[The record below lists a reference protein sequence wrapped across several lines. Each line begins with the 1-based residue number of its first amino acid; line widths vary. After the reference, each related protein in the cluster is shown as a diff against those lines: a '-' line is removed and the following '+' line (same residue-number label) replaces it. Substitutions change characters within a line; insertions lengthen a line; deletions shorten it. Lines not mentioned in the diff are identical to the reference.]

1 MVIMHRAQQRRKHV
15 NSSFLSSDLC
25 KSFYII
31 AGEKIEMT
39 TISRI
44 FKPCILYM
52 EISIFLK
59 RSENR
64 MKEED
69 SLQRTLFVVA

>member
-1 MVIMHRAQQRRKHV
+1 ML

-31 AGEKIEMT
+31 AGEKIEIT

-44 FKPCILYM
+44 FKLCILYM

-59 RSENR
+59 
-64 MKEED
+64 
-69 SLQRTLFVVA
+69 

>member
-1 MVIMHRAQQRRKHV
+1 MVIMHGAQQRRKHV
-15 NSSFLSSDLC
+15 NSSSLSSDLC

-31 AGEKIEMT
+31 AGEKIEMP

-44 FKPCILYM
+44 FKPCTSYM

-59 RSENR
+59 
-64 MKEED
+64 
-69 SLQRTLFVVA
+69 